1 MGKKLA
7 TAFFWAVASCMTLW
21 LFSLAQPAKASFES
35 FWLFSFM
42 LLAGGGAYHFLVEL
56 LQLPT
61 DAGVLK
67 EWSGLYRAMLWF
79 MLPILSVPLAILAA
93 KQWFSPAVAFLAG
106 YVYLLIAFGL
116 SFSQAMEVERQFTQ
130 LRSNK
135 ARQPTISATGGHGT

>member
-1 MGKKLA
+1 
-7 TAFFWAVASCMTLW
+7 
-21 LFSLAQPAKASFES
+21 
-35 FWLFSFM
+35 M